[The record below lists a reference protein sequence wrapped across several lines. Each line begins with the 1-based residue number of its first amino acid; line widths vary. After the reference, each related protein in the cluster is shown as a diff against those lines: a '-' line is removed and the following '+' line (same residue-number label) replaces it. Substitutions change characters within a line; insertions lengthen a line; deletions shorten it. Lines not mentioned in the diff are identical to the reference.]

1 MRRILIFALA
11 LSLLGSP
18 LFGESLKN
26 SGQRSTTALADSIS
40 RAAEQAAAQQ
50 AQQEKK
56 IPPTFLWTGVGLLAG
71 GGFYL
76 ARGAAESP
84 QSLTCV
90 GGECVSNRTV
100 WLGTGAV
107 LAGVGG
113 ALLAISISKSRQS
126 SPSVTFAPGGGVV
139 VAQKFSF

>member
-1 MRRILIFALA
+1 MRRILILALA
-11 LSLLGSP
+11 LSLSGSP

-26 SGQRSTTALADSIS
+26 SGQRSATALADSIS

-50 AQQEKK
+50 ARQERK

-84 QSLTCV
+84 QSVTCV

-100 WLGTGAV
+100 WLWTGTV

-113 ALLAISISKSRQS
+113 ALLATGISKSRHS
-126 SPSVTFAPGGGVV
+126 SPSVTFVTGGVV
-139 VAQKFSF
+139 VGQRLSF